1 MKYTFETEFRTDH
14 PETTNETDKQFD
26 LVNYTHWLENKLSQ
40 QQTITDNQIIEIK
53 RQTLKEVEKFI
64 IKKIKQDKL
73 WLEHEE
79 KTKDYWS
86 DYHPLIHLAEGTVSA
101 GISMKKSISKWR
113 KKLSYDI
120 KTTEKNDTE

>member
-14 PETTNETDKQFD
+14 PETINETDKHFD
-26 LVNYTHWLENKLSQ
+26 LVNYTEWLENKLSQ

-64 IKKIKQDKL
+64 ITKIKRDKL
-73 WLEHEE
+73 WLDIILLE
-79 KTKDYWS
+79 KDPWS

-101 GISMKKSISKWR
+101 
-113 KKLSYDI
+113 LAYQ
-120 KTTEKNDTE
+120 